1 MPCLSIQT
9 NRTLRDEQQTELLN
23 KALEIVASQLGK
35 PQRYVMVSLAP
46 PAHINF
52 AGDQSPTAYV
62 ELRSVGIPDSKRNSL
77 CTEITD
83 LIARS
88 CEIKPDRIYIVL
100 VDVNAKFWSLNGS
113 TFG

>member
-9 NRTLRDEQQTELLN
+9 NRALPDDQQTELLDA
-23 KALEIVASQLGK
+23 ALEIVASQLGK
-35 PQRYVMVSLAP
+35 PQSYVMVSLV
-46 PAHINF
+46 PAARINF
-52 AGDQSPTAYV
+52 AGDESPTAFV
-62 ELRSVGIPDSKRNSL
+62 ELRSIGIPDSKRNAL
-77 CTEITD
+77 CAAITD

-88 CEIKPDRIYIVL
+88 CAIKPERIYIVL

>member
-9 NRTLRDEQQTELLN
+9 NRALPDDQQTELLDA
-23 KALEIVASQLGK
+23 ALEIVASQLGE
-35 PQRYVMVSLAP
+35 PQSYVMVSLV
-46 PAHINF
+46 PAARINF
-52 AGDQSPTAYV
+52 AGDESPTAFV
-62 ELRSVGIPDSKRNSL
+62 ELRSIGIPDSKRNSL
-77 CTEITD
+77 CAAITD

-88 CEIKPDRIYIVL
+88 CAIKPDRIYIVL